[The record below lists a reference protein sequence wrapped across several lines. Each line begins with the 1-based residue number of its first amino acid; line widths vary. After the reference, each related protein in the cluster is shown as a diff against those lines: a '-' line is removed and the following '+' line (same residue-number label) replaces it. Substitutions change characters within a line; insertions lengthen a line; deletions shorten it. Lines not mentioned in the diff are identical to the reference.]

1 MIDHKEAQEILT
13 KAVQHLGSKLDLED
27 QCPECG
33 CSPINATEIALL
45 FKYLGQIEGVEG
57 VAAPTQAEPTKPS
70 GSVAF
75 PVRKAGGDR
84 A

>member
-1 MIDHKEAQEILT
+1 MIPHSEAQEILAR
-13 KAVQHLGSKLDLED
+13 AVRHLDNKMALVEA
-27 QCPECG
+27 CPECG

-57 VAAPTQAEPTKPS
+57 VAGPVVTEQAKAS
-70 GSVAF
+70 GPVAF
-75 PVRKAGGDR
+75 PVKR

>member
-1 MIDHKEAQEILT
+1 MIAHKEAQEILAR
-13 KAVQHLGSKLDLED
+13 AVRHLDSKLDLAD
-27 QCPECG
+27 ACPECG

-57 VAAPTQAEPTKPS
+57 VASPEAAETTKPS
-70 GSVAF
+70 GPVAF
-75 PVRKAGGDR
+75 PVKKAER